1 MCESEARKSERIMEI
16 VRLVCSELEYCKNPS
31 YIPSNIKD
39 LDFNKAMAMSNVKL
53 MEYNRRE
60 RDKIRFDYEI
70 SRLLVNPCQETIEMV
85 EILFFEKGWQLL
97 EACYYVNWICHQEPP
112 EPLKPLGGFF
122 NDISSLRMKN
132 NRLQKE
138 SLRRF
143 VNKSAKHRRRRRKG

>member
-1 MCESEARKSERIMEI
+1 MDESEARKSERIMEI

-31 YIPSNIKD
+31 YIPPNIKD
-39 LDFNKAMAMSNVKL
+39 LDFNRAMAISNVKL
-53 MEYNRRE
+53 TEYNRRE
-60 RDKIRFDYEI
+60 RDKIRFQYEI
-70 SRLLVNPCQETIEMV
+70 SRLLVNPCQEAIEMV

-97 EACYYVNWICHQEPP
+97 EACYYVNCIYRQESP
-112 EPLKPLGGFF
+112 EPLGGFF

-143 VNKSAKHRRRRRKG
+143 VNKSAKHRRRRRKE